1 MLLAIPSGT
10 LLTALF
16 NPAIPS
22 SRSEARLGSQE
33 DCGPVLP
40 RAFSPFRFSSQMVR

>member
-1 MLLAIPSGT
+1 MPLAIPSGT

-22 SRSEARLGSQE
+22 SRSEARLGS
-33 DCGPVLP
+33 
-40 RAFSPFRFSSQMVR
+40 RR